1 MTIQEAKT
9 LDMVVYLSMQGYE
22 PAQVKGVNYWYL
34 SPLRTE
40 TTPSFKVNRYRNQW
54 YDFGIGKGGDLLDFV
69 RLKDSC
75 TISEALQKL
84 EQSNVSGIDLQQSMN
99 LPPVTPAI
107 EILSVHMI
115 SSSVLIRYCR
125 SRCIP
130 WQIADNYLQEIRY
143 KNGGKIYYALGF
155 KNDAG
160 GYELR
165 SPHFKGSS
173 SPKASTTIKS
183 GADIL
188 VVFEGFFDFLS
199 YIVLQDAETA
209 SRQDF
214 LVLNSVSFFTVRL
227 TTMQAYKRVHLYLD
241 NDSAGDRCTALASE
255 KSPEIFVDERGFY
268 SGFKDLNEW
277 LVSKNIP
284 LPPAA

>member
-9 LDMVVYLSMQGYE
+9 LDMVAYLSKRGYG
-22 PAQVKGVNYWYL
+22 PAQIKGINYWYL

-54 YDFGIGKGGDLLDFV
+54 YDFGIGKGGDLVNFIQLLDN
-69 RLKDSC
+69 C
-75 TISEALQKL
+75 TIPEALQKL
-84 EQSNVSGIDLQQSMN
+84 EQGNAFPIHPQPLSDLSLQ
-99 LPPVTPAI
+99 TPAI
-107 EILSVHMI
+107 EILSTHMI

-130 WQIADNYLQEIRY
+130 WRIADHYLQEVRY

-165 SPHFKGSS
+165 SLHFKGGS
-173 SPKASTTIKS
+173 SPKASTTIKN

-188 VVFEGFFDFLS
+188 TVFEGFFDFLS
-199 YIVLQDAETA
+199 YLVLQDAETA
-209 SRQDF
+209 SQRDF
-214 LVLNSVSFFTVRL
+214 LVLNSLSFFVMHL
-227 TTMQAYKRVHLYLD
+227 TEMQAYKRVHLYLD
-241 NDSAGDRCTALASE
+241 NDNAGDRHTSLALE

-277 LVSKNIP
+277 LISRNSP